1 MKPLQ
6 VTISAFGPYAGQTEI
21 DFEQIGKQGL
31 FLITGDTGAGKTTLF
46 DAITFALYG
55 EASGEVR
62 DPAMFRSKYAKEE
75 TPTFVKLVFSYQG
88 KTYVVK
94 RNPEYMRKKERGEG
108 YTSQKAEAELLFP
121 DGRQPITRTKEVTK
135 AVTELLGL
143 NYHQFTQIAMIAQG
157 DFQKLLLAGTAQRSE
172 IFRQIFHTG
181 IYREM
186 QMKLREEEKT
196 CWKEYDR
203 IRGSIAQ
210 YLDGVI
216 FAKEDQRQEEFQEIR
231 AGKFQGRVER
241 ALELLEDV
249 LEDNK
254 KEQEELASL
263 TKEWK
268 AKIQTENQRLGMAVR
283 EKALLCTL
291 SEEEEQLK
299 VLVSQTSLREE
310 EKRELE
316 EWKKQIPVGEEKIR
330 VIQEQMKWY
339 ESLRQT
345 QKEVEEIES
354 LEKDG
359 EKREKEQEEKIR
371 LLTFELEQQKK
382 EKERGKDVPVQKER
396 LERRQDELK
405 QKKNLA
411 EDLILGRLQY
421 REKEEKRERLEK
433 CWKEKEQLLTEKQ
446 AKKEEILGISV
457 ELSNLRRKWD
467 QLETIKERFHQLARQ
482 LGRCSQ
488 LEKEMEEA
496 REAYREAVKERNEV
510 RSQYQEKE
518 QLFFDAQAGILAKRL
533 EPGKA
538 CPVCGAL
545 EHPKIARIPNHVPDE
560 QELEREKKEL
570 TKREGL
576 VERRSAE
583 ANHWKIQLEE
593 NMEDLKKELISYFP
607 SFGEE
612 DVDPQSLDENRTVLF
627 DRWKQFLEKQW
638 EKVKISR
645 KETAS
650 RITSLEQKE
659 KEGEVLTKELGELQ
673 KEIEERKERVK
684 GQEKEV
690 LSLRGQ
696 LEEKE
701 ERLSDLYGEKTKPF
715 PEEELKKEI
724 SRLENE
730 METGAAQLSEFCQ
743 ILKNWEKLEKSI
755 PQTEEKRRQEEEIR
769 QNLRMDLERWKTQ
782 KIHILEKQQELKE
795 KVDGETEESLKRQ
808 QKELHSWKEQ
818 LEQKIQERTAQL
830 AGWQQRKDGLEAS
843 VKTLREQ
850 IAGGTC
856 EDPAMIQAEKEK
868 WEQLEKEFSEKERQL
883 YSVEKN
889 NRDILEKVKQRQ
901 QEILRA
907 EQRYIWVKNLSDT
920 AGGTLTGK
928 QKVELETY
936 IQMAFLDRIL
946 RRANLRLLTMS
957 SGQYELKRQEDNG
970 NRREKAG
977 LELDVVDHYNGTIRS
992 VKTLSGGETFKASL
1006 SLALGLSD
1014 EIQARAGGIRLDAMF
1029 IDEGFGSLDEESLNQ
1044 AIKALNDLAD
1054 GNRMVG
1060 IISHVAELKERMENK
1075 IIIKK
1080 YRGQEEIGSKIE
1092 VVTAS

>member
-108 YTSQKAEAELLFP
+108 YTSQKAEAELIFP
-121 DGRQPITRTKEVTK
+121 DERQPITKTKEVTK

-143 NYHQFTQIAMIAQG
+143 DYHQFTQIAMIAQG

-181 IYREM
+181 IYKEM
-186 QMKLREEEKT
+186 QIKLREEEKS

-210 YLDGVI
+210 YLDGAI
-216 FAKEDQRQEEFQEIR
+216 FAEEDQRQEEFQGIR
-231 AGKFQGRVER
+231 AGKFQGKVER
-241 ALELLEDV
+241 ALELLEEV
-249 LEDNK
+249 LEENK
-254 KEQEELASL
+254 KEQEELASQ
-263 TKEWK
+263 TKEWR
-268 AKIQTENQRLGMAVR
+268 AKIQAENQRLGMAVR
-283 EKALLCTL
+283 EKALRRKL
-291 SEEEEQLK
+291 SEEEEQLRE
-299 VLVSQTSLREE
+299 LLDQTSLREA
-310 EKRELE
+310 EKSELE
-316 EWKKQIPVGEEKIR
+316 EWKTQIPVQEEKIR
-330 VIQEQMKWY
+330 AIQEQMKWY
-339 ESLRQT
+339 DSLRQT
-345 QKEVEEIES
+345 QKEGEEIDR

-359 EKREKEQEEKIR
+359 ATREKEQERKIH
-371 LLTFELEQQKK
+371 LLSLELEQQQK
-382 EKERGKDVPVQKER
+382 EKERDKDVPVQKER
-396 LERRQDELK
+396 LERRLAELK
-405 QKKNLA
+405 QQKNLA
-411 EDLILGRLQY
+411 EELMWGRRQY
-421 REKEEKRERLEK
+421 LEKEEKRAELEK
-433 CWKEKEQLLTEKQ
+433 LWKEKEQLQAEKQ
-446 AKKEEILGISV
+446 AKKEELLGISV

-467 QLETIKERFHQLARQ
+467 QLETVKERFHQFARQ

-488 LEKEMEEA
+488 LTKEMEA
-496 REAYREAVKERNEV
+496 AQAAYRDAVKERNEI

-533 EPGKA
+533 KPGKA

-545 EHPKIARIPNHVPDE
+545 EHPKIAQIPDHVPDE

-570 TKREGL
+570 TKKEGL

-583 ANHWKIQLEE
+583 ANNWKIQLEE
-593 NMEDLKKELISYFP
+593 TVEELKKEMTSYFKT
-607 SFGEE
+607 FGEE
-612 DVDPQSLDENRTVLF
+612 WAGVSSLEENKTALF
-627 DRWKQFLEKQW
+627 ASWKQFLEKQW
-638 EKVKISR
+638 EQVKVSR
-645 KETAS
+645 KETAAG
-650 RITSLEQKE
+650 ITSLEQKE
-659 KEGEVLTKELGELQ
+659 KEGEVLAQELTKLQ
-673 KEIEERKERVK
+673 REIEERKERFQR
-684 GQEKEV
+684 QEKEV

-701 ERLSDLYGEKTKPF
+701 ERLAALYDEKTAPF
-715 PEEELKKEI
+715 QEEELKKEI
-724 SRLENE
+724 LRLERE
-730 METGAAQLSEFCQ
+730 VEAGTEKLEEFDQ
-743 ILKNWEKLEKSI
+743 IIKRWEKLEKLI
-755 PQTEEKRRQEEEIR
+755 PQTEEKRKQEEELR
-769 QNLRMDLERWKTQ
+769 QNLRMDLERWKTR
-782 KIHILEKQQELKE
+782 KLHILEKRRELEE
-795 KVDGETEESLKRQ
+795 KVAGETEESLKRQ
-808 QKELHSWKEQ
+808 QKELLFGKEQ
-818 LEQKIQERTAQL
+818 FEQRIKERTEKL
-830 AGWQQRKDGLEAS
+830 TGWQQKKDGLEAS
-843 VKTLREQ
+843 VKTLKEQ
-850 IAGGTC
+850 ITEETC
-856 EDPAMIQAEKEK
+856 EDPSVIQVEKEK
-868 WEQLEKEFSEKERQL
+868 LEQREKELSEKERQL
-883 YSVEKN
+883 YLVEKN

-907 EQRYIWVKNLSDT
+907 EQRYVWVKNLADT

-1014 EIQARAGGIRLDAMF
+1014 EIQARAGGIQLDAMF

-1044 AIKALNDLAD
+1044 AIKALSDLAD

-1060 IISHVAELKERMENK
+1060 IISHVAELKERIENK